1 METMRVVLATAL
13 AISALSTLIL
23 VGLAL
28 ATRCTNVQAFIWP
41 GEVRC
46 QGDANVTVLVAV
58 DDVISRDGLA
68 DKLSL
73 EHAQIL
79 EDIARET
86 SAEAVTCALSQ
97 LIDSYSNPVGMPPPP
112 VYLARAGRA
121 QSFLDDHKIVV
132 TREAL

>member
-1 METMRVVLATAL
+1 MEAMRVVLATAL

-28 ATRCTNVQAFIWP
+28 ATKCTNVQAFIWP
-41 GEVRC
+41 TQVHC
-46 QGDANVTVLVAV
+46 QGPAAIGVLVAL
-58 DDVISRDGLA
+58 DEVISRDGLA
-68 DKLSL
+68 DTLSAGN
-73 EHAQIL
+73 AQTI

-86 SAEAVTCALSQ
+86 SAESTICALSQ
-97 LIDSYSNPVGMPPPP
+97 LIDSYTNPVGMVPPP

-132 TREAL
+132 IREAP